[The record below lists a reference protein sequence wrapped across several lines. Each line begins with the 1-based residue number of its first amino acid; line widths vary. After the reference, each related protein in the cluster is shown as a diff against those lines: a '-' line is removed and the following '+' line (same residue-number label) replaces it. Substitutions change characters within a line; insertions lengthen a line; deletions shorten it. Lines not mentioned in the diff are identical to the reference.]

1 MLQHLPE
8 TGAARERRMGQ
19 TLASVL
25 MHAAIITA
33 VAAATAGGHE
43 VSTHTIVADTT
54 LIYRPDIQP
63 AGPSTTTSRGATSST
78 VASDPSPTHPL
89 PNFDASS
96 IPDPGIPTVWP
107 RGDSVG
113 TEDIVAAPSGALTS
127 GTAATIG
134 EAQTD
139 EPVRVLVE
147 SVPRYPAALRAMGVP
162 GTVEMEF
169 VVDTAGRADPA
180 SLRVISSTGAPFTV
194 AVRTALREARFVAGR
209 YHGRAVR
216 TLVRRAYRFEVEGRP

>member
-8 TGAARERRMGQ
+8 TGAARERRVGQ
-19 TLASVL
+19 TLASIL
-25 MHAAIITA
+25 LHAAIITA
-33 VAAATAGGHE
+33 VAAATAGGRE
-43 VSTHTIVADTT
+43 APRRTIVDDTT
-54 LIYRPDIQP
+54 LVFRPDIQP
-63 AGPSTTTSRGATSST
+63 TGPSTTTTRGGATST
-78 VASDPSPTHPL
+78 VAGDPSPTNPL
-89 PNFDASS
+89 PNFDGSS

-113 TEDIVAAPSGALTS
+113 TEDFVAGPSGTLTS
-127 GTAATIG
+127 GNATTVG
-134 EAQTD
+134 EAQAD

-169 VVDTAGRADPA
+169 VVDTVGRADPA
-180 SLRVISSTGAPFTV
+180 TLRVISSTGASFTA
-194 AVRTALREARFVAGR
+194 AVRTALHDARFVAGR

-216 TLVRRAYRFEVEGRP
+216 TLVRRAYHFEVEGRP